1 MASIYDNIKTPKELV
16 DMVRLRGLSTA
27 LEDICKAQDIF
38 GRAPISS
45 LVELA
50 NDNGRVDADGNPDP
64 KGSWSKG
71 REGAQKTFYMI
82 LFSIW
87 NWEEA
92 TRFYNEHTNPE
103 FESLRKKAS
112 RLGSVEATLLGTE
125 NELQETKKTL
135 VEAGATVIEQDKKI
149 SKLEK
154 ENAEQADEIIRLK
167 AKLYDMMEKVS
178 KEG

>member
-50 NDNGRVDADGNPDP
+50 NDNGRVDANGNPDP

-71 REGAQKTFYMI
+71 REGTQKTFYMI

-103 FESLRKKAS
+103 FEALRAKA
-112 RLGSVEATLLGTE
+112 LKLTSVEATLIGTVDD
-125 NELQETKKTL
+125 LQEAKKAL
-135 VEAGATVIEQDKKI
+135 VDAGAMFIEQEKKA

-154 ENAEQADEIIRLK
+154 ENAELADEIIRLK